1 MLSKITSLL
10 LLIASYAM
18 GSEVYHLKPVKV
30 SDSLYCVIGDIDG
43 PSKENLGFASN
54 VCYANLGDK
63 VVVIDAGPTYKFASE
78 LDALI
83 QNQFHLPVSDVVLTN
98 YHDDRIQGASYFKE
112 HGASIIGSDKINE
125 DIKKNPQKFERIVKV
140 VPAEI
145 YKKTEVVMADKVF
158 EKSYTIKG
166 KNYDIFLEK
175 PAKKG
180 AQSPSDII
188 VTIPSQKFVFAGNIV
203 FNGRM
208 INYAKDSNMEGW
220 LKSLKYIKSLG
231 VKYVLGGHGANMQSD
246 AYKTTQEYLTK
257 LKTQVEKAYDNDV
270 ELEEIM
276 DNVNLKEFDFLKHF
290 QSLNGKNVYNY
301 FMQLE
306 WSE

>member
-10 LLIASYAM
+10 LLVATYAM

-83 QNQFHLPVSDVVLTN
+83 QKQFHLPVSDVILTN

-112 HGASIIGSDKINE
+112 QGASIIGADTINE
-125 DIKKNPQKFERIVKV
+125 DIKKNPQKFERIVQV
-140 VPAEI
+140 VSAEI
-145 YKKTEVVMADKVF
+145 YKKTKVVMADKMF
-158 EKSYTIKG
+158 EKSYVIKG
-166 KNYDIFLEK
+166 KDYDIFLEK
-175 PAKKG
+175 PTKQ

-188 VTIPSQKFVFAGNIV
+188 VNIPSQKFVFCGNIV
-203 FNGRM
+203 FNERM
-208 INYAKDSNMEGW
+208 INYAKDSNIEGW
-220 LKSLKYIKSLG
+220 LGSLKYIESLG
-231 VKYVLGGHGANMQSD
+231 AKYVLGGHGANMQSD
-246 AYKTTQEYLTK
+246 AYKTTQKYLAR
-257 LKTQVEKAYDNDV
+257 LKIQVEKAYDDGI

-276 DNVNLKEFDFLKHF
+276 DNVDLKEFNFLQHF
-290 QSLNGKNVYNY
+290 ESLNGKNVYNY